1 MFAIMRARLDTVITC
16 MLWTLM
22 AVLVIMYAVFML
34 GCGGSGG
41 GGGLQRPTRAQCDE
55 TYALAQVACD
65 AALTDPKQHAQCSAA
80 AVAVKMA
87 CYIVSTPEP
96 APSATESTEVKHAS
110 RAERWAEGLAL
121 MQGER
126 MTPAEFE
133 AYVTGK

>member
-1 MFAIMRARLDTVITC
+1 M
-16 MLWTLM
+16 
-22 AVLVIMYAVFML
+22 
-34 GCGGSGG
+34 
-41 GGGLQRPTRAQCDE
+41 QRPTKAQCDE

-65 AALTDPKQHAQCSAA
+65 AALSDPKQHAQCIAA
-80 AVAVKMA
+80 ATAVKMA

-133 AYVTGK
+133 AYVAGK

>member
-1 MFAIMRARLDTVITC
+1 MKRLALKAVDFVLFP
-16 MLWTLM
+16 MLCL
-22 AVLVIMYAVFML
+22 VLIAAYVLAGG
-34 GCGGSGG
+34 GCQSGGSGG
-41 GGGLQRPTRAQCDE
+41 VQRPTKAQCDE

-65 AALTDPKQHAQCSAA
+65 AALTDPKQHAQCIAA
-80 AVAVKMA
+80 ATAVKMA

-96 APSATESTEVKHAS
+96 APAATESTEVKHAS

-133 AYVTGK
+133 AYVAGK